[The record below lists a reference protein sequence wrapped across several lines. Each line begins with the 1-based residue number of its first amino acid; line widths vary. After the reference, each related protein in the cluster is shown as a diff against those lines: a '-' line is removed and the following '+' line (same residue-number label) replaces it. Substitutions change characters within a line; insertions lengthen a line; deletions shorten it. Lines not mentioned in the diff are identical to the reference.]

1 MRISLEK
8 ITRKSR
14 EWSSQH
20 YRLLPVSTC
29 KEYAVNKN
37 VTYTVLKEGE
47 KALVTPVRYVNEP
60 IREDVMGYLPERY
73 FCLLKDVEIIGA
85 SNVIIGRD
93 SFIYDLLAN
102 KKETYN
108 ITDIGLFRMWNS
120 PVQLGKK
127 YIPCY
132 HAEGEKIEKGI
143 CLVGNFSGN
152 YYHYIYEILVKWY
165 LVDKMNIPAE
175 VPVIVD
181 ASAQRIPQFAEL
193 LSFFSGGRDVIYI
206 ERGEL
211 RRVKELYYPSMV
223 NFIPPN
229 LKKME
234 YLRTEDIVFD
244 LDAISYLRT
253 HFLSYMGAS
262 GDFQQDAPKKFFIS
276 RKSTKWRQYNEDEV
290 IKVVESKGY
299 EVVYPETMTVR
310 EQFALF
316 NNAKE
321 IVAASGAA
329 LSNIICCKPGTKVLV
344 LVSVRLD
351 GAIFSTIAKTLGID
365 MRYMVGAITNYN
377 NVQSDFKIDCEQ
389 LKEVLKG

>member
-29 KEYAVNKN
+29 KEYAVNN
-37 VTYTVLKEGE
+37 DVTYTVLKEGE
-47 KALVTPVRYVNEP
+47 KALVTPVRYVDEP
-60 IREDVMGYLPERY
+60 IREDVMGFLPERY
-73 FCLLKDVEIIGA
+73 FCLLRNVEIIGA
-85 SNVIIGRD
+85 SNVVIGKD

-108 ITDIGLFRMWNS
+108 ITDIGLFRVWNS
-120 PVQLGKK
+120 PVRLGKK
-127 YIPCY
+127 YLPCY
-132 HAEGEKIEKGI
+132 QIEGERIEKGI
-143 CLVGNFSGN
+143 NFVGNFSGN

-165 LVDKMNIPAE
+165 LVDKMNIPPD

-181 ASAQRIPQFAEL
+181 ASARKIPQFAEL
-193 LSFFSGGRDVIYI
+193 LYIFSSGRDVIYV

-211 RRVKELYYPSMV
+211 RRVNELYYPSMV

-234 YLRTEDIVFD
+234 DLRTEDVVFD
-244 LDAISYLRT
+244 LDSISYLRT
-253 HFLSYMGAS
+253 HFLSCMGETGS
-262 GDFQQDAPKKFFIS
+262 IHQNTPKKFFIS

-290 IKVVESKGY
+290 IKVVVSKGY
-299 EVVYPETMTVR
+299 EVVYPEMMTVK
-310 EQFALF
+310 EQFSLF
-316 NNAKE
+316 NNADE

-329 LSNIICCKPGTKVLV
+329 ISNIICCKPGTKVLV
-344 LVSVRLD
+344 LVSVRID

-365 MRYMVGAITNYN
+365 MRYMVGTITNYN
-377 NVQSDFKIDCEQ
+377 NVQSDFRIDCDQ
-389 LKEVLKG
+389 LKEVL